1 MNKERMLL
9 LADLL
14 EELPEHKFSIEY
26 WASEW
31 DDEHQ
36 EHFSQENGDYVYLSG
51 YDCTTAGCVA
61 GWAVAMK
68 NDMAIKNELEMDAGA
83 IEHDAAVYLGLNRF
97 QANDLFYYG
106 SDSIYGRY
114 AGELGLNTDQS
125 LGPQITKK
133 HASIAVRKVAEGEW
147 SLV

>member
-14 EELPEHKFSIEY
+14 EELPENKFSIEY
-26 WASEW
+26 WACEW
-31 DDEHQ
+31 NDEDQ
-36 EHFSQENGDYVYLSG
+36 EHINQDDGYIYLSG

-61 GWAVAMK
+61 GWTIAMK
-68 NDMAIKNELEMDAGA
+68 NDMEVKNDLEMSASD
-83 IEHDAAVYLGLNRF
+83 IEHGAAEYLGLNRF

-106 SDSIYGRY
+106 SDSVYGRY
-114 AGELGLNTDQS
+114 AGELGLNTDQL
-125 LGPQITKK
+125 LGHQITQK
-133 HASIAVRKVAEGEW
+133 HASIVVRKVAEGEW

>member
-14 EELPEHKFSIEY
+14 EGLPEYKFNMQY

-36 EHFSQENGDYVYLSG
+36 EHINQDDGYVYLSG

-61 GWAVAMK
+61 GWAMAMK
-68 NDMAIKNELEMDAGA
+68 NDMAIENELEMSSCDIENGA
-83 IEHDAAVYLGLNRF
+83 AEYLGLNHV
-97 QANDLFYYG
+97 QANDIFYYG
-106 SDSIYGRY
+106 SDSVYARY
-114 AGELGLNTDQS
+114 AGELGLNTDQL
-125 LGPQITKK
+125 LGHQITQK
-133 HASIAVRKVAEGEW
+133 HASIVVRKVAEGEW

>member
-31 DDEHQ
+31 DDVAQ
-36 EHFSQENGDYVYLSG
+36 EHVNQDDGYVYLSG

-68 NDMAIKNELEMDAGA
+68 NDMAIKNDLEMDAGD
-83 IEHDAAVYLGLNRF
+83 IEHGAAAYLGLNRF

-106 SDSIYGRY
+106 SDSVYARY
-114 AGELGLNTDQS
+114 AGELGLNTDQL
-125 LGPQITKK
+125 LGHQITQK
-133 HASIAVRKVAEGEW
+133 HASIVVRKVAEGEW

>member
-14 EELPEHKFSIEY
+14 EGLPEYKFSIEY

-36 EHFSQENGDYVYLSG
+36 EHVNQDDGYVYLSG

-61 GWAVAMK
+61 GWAIAMK
-68 NDMAIKNELEMDAGA
+68 NDMAIKNDLEMDAGD
-83 IEHDAAVYLGLNRF
+83 IEHGAAAYLGLNRF

-106 SDSIYGRY
+106 SDSVYARY
-114 AGELGLNTDQS
+114 AGELGLNTDQL
-125 LGPQITKK
+125 LGHQITQK
-133 HASIAVRKVAEGEW
+133 HASIVVRKVAEGEW

>member
-36 EHFSQENGDYVYLSG
+36 EHINQDDGYVYLSG
-51 YDCTTAGCVA
+51 YDCKTAGCVA
-61 GWAVAMK
+61 GWAIAMK
-68 NDMAIKNELEMDAGA
+68 NDMAIKNELEMSASD
-83 IEHDAAVYLGLNRF
+83 IEHGAAVYLGLNRF

-106 SDSIYGRY
+106 SDSVYARY
-114 AGELGLNTDQS
+114 AGELGLNTDQL
-125 LGPQITKK
+125 LGRQITQK
-133 HASIAVRKVAEGEW
+133 HAAIAVRKVAEGEW

>member
-14 EELPEHKFSIEY
+14 EELPEYKFSIEY

-31 DDEHQ
+31 NDEHQ
-36 EHFSQENGDYVYLSG
+36 EHVNQDDGYIYLSG

-68 NDMAIKNELEMDAGA
+68 NDMAIKNDLGMDAA
-83 IEHDAAVYLGLNRF
+83 DIEHGAAEYLGLNRF
-97 QANDLFYYG
+97 QASDLFYYG
-106 SDSIYGRY
+106 SDSVYARY
-114 AGELGLNTDQS
+114 AGELGLNTDQL
-125 LGPQITKK
+125 LGHQITQK
-133 HASIAVRKVAEGEW
+133 HASIVVRKVAEGEW

>member
-14 EELPEHKFSIEY
+14 EELPENKFSIEY

-36 EHFSQENGDYVYLSG
+36 EHINQDDGYIYLSG

-68 NDMAIKNELEMDAGA
+68 NDMAIKNELEMDACD
-83 IEHDAAVYLGLNRF
+83 IEHGAAAYLGLNRV

-106 SDSIYGRY
+106 NDSVYARY
-114 AGELGLNTDQS
+114 AGELGLNTDQL
-125 LGPQITKK
+125 LGHQITKK
-133 HASIAVRKVAEGEW
+133 HASIVVRKVAEGEW
-147 SLV
+147 SLA

>member
-14 EELPEHKFSIEY
+14 EGLPEYKFSIEY

-36 EHFSQENGDYVYLSG
+36 EHVNQDDGYVYLSG

-68 NDMAIKNELEMDAGA
+68 NDMAIKNDLEMDAGD
-83 IEHDAAVYLGLNRF
+83 IEHGAAAYLGLNRF

-106 SDSIYGRY
+106 SDSVYARY
-114 AGELGLNTDQS
+114 AGELGLNTDQL
-125 LGPQITKK
+125 LGHQITQK
-133 HASIAVRKVAEGEW
+133 HASIVVRKVAEGEW

>member
-14 EELPEHKFSIEY
+14 EGLPEHKFSIEY

-31 DDEHQ
+31 NDEHQ
-36 EHFSQENGDYVYLSG
+36 EHVNQDDGYIYLSG

-61 GWAVAMK
+61 GWAMAMK
-68 NDMAIKNELEMDAGA
+68 NDMAIKNDLEMDAGD
-83 IEHDAAVYLGLNRF
+83 IEHGAAAYLGLNRF

-106 SDSIYGRY
+106 SDSVYARY
-114 AGELGLNTDQS
+114 AGELGLNTDQL
-125 LGPQITKK
+125 LGHQITQK
-133 HASIAVRKVAEGEW
+133 HASIVVRKVAEGEW